1 VLDLNTQAHL
11 MPCQVCVDRS
21 RFSFLRLLCRPARKL
36 SISPTRAHSE
46 AITASAGKA
55 CFNCSNLQLLC
66 YLPVPPV
73 PLSSRPTPDRRC
85 ISSEGSRIVYL
96 KTSLKKWMQGRRA
109 TVAVLSGKHC
119 RVATAEKVVAGIETA
134 SEAAGL
140 TAALTAGVA
149 VVAREESSSSK
160 LASWS
165 PVSRPRR

>member
-1 VLDLNTQAHL
+1 MLDLNTQAHL
-11 MPCQVCVDRS
+11 MPRQVCVDHS
-21 RFSFLRLLCRPARKL
+21 RFSFLRLLCLPARKF
-36 SISPTRAHSE
+36 SISHTRAHSE

-55 CFNCSNLQLLC
+55 CFNCSNLPLLC

-73 PLSSRPTPDRRC
+73 PLSSWPTADRRC
-85 ISSEGSRIVYL
+85 ISSEGSRIFNL

-109 TVAVLSGKHC
+109 TVAVLGSKRC

-140 TAALTAGVA
+140 TAASIAGVA
-149 VVAREESSSSK
+149 VVARGASSSGV

-165 PVSRPRR
+165 LALRPRR